1 MTPANLRGIA
11 MVVVVL
17 TLTACRTKREPANS
31 ESSGRGQACPTP
43 RNARSADYREVV
55 WLENRRLSV
64 PSRRGRAASYDTATA
79 RPLISLSFAA

>member
-31 ESSGRGQACPTP
+31 EVLR
-43 RNARSADYREVV
+43 ARTGLPDPE
-55 WLENRRLSV
+55 EC
-64 PSRRGRAASYDTATA
+64 
-79 RPLISLSFAA
+79 SLSRLPRSRLA